1 MQFITK
7 RVLLLI
13 EKQFDHPKTKRP
25 MELLSARINSL
36 SPSATIAMNQKGREL
51 KDKGVDVIN
60 LSVGEPD
67 FMTPEHI
74 REAAKKAI
82 DGPWHHYA
90 PVAGYPDLL
99 KAIVDK
105 FKRENNLDYKP
116 SNIMVSVGA
125 KHALANVMIC
135 LIDKG
140 EEVILPAP
148 YWVSYAEQVK
158 IAEGVN
164 VILDTTVEDEF
175 KISPRQLEEAITP
188 KTKALLLCSP
198 SNPTGSVYS
207 REELKGLAE
216 VIARHPGIFVIA
228 DEIYEHI
235 NFVGGHESIAQF
247 EEIKDRVIIIN
258 GVSKGYAMTGWR
270 IGYMAGPDWLV
281 KACSK
286 LQGQM
291 TSGATSI
298 AMRASIEALNG
309 DQSCVKEMRD
319 AFLRRRDLILKHVNG
334 IQGVKCATPG
344 GAFYVFPDMSA
355 YIGKSVDG
363 RKIENDMD
371 LCIYLLEVGHI
382 ATVPGSAFGADGC
395 VRISYANSDEN
406 LEKAMDRLKKALAAL
421 S

>member
-1 MQFITK
+1 
-7 RVLLLI
+7 
-13 EKQFDHPKTKRP
+13 
-25 MELLSARINSL
+25 MEQLSARIKSL

-51 KDKGVDVIN
+51 KEKGVDVIN

-67 FMTPEHI
+67 FMTPDHI
-74 REAAKKAI
+74 KEAAKKAI

-90 PVAGYPDLL
+90 PIAGYPDLL

-105 FKRENNLDYKP
+105 FKRENKLDYKP

-125 KHALANVMIC
+125 KHALANVMLC
-135 LIDKG
+135 MIDKG
-140 EEVILPAP
+140 DEVIVPAP

-158 IAEGVN
+158 LAEGVN
-164 VILDTTVEDEF
+164 VVLDTTVENEF
-175 KISPRQLEEAITP
+175 KISAQQLEDAITP

-198 SNPTGSVYS
+198 SNPTGSVYTK
-207 REELKGLAE
+207 EELASLAA
-216 VIARHPGIFVIA
+216 VIAKHPGIYVIA

-247 EEIKDRVIIIN
+247 DEIKDRCVVIN

-270 IGYMAGPDWLV
+270 IGYMAAPEWLV
-281 KACSK
+281 KACGK

-291 TSGATSI
+291 TSGACSI
-298 AMRASIEALNG
+298 AMRASLEALTG
-309 DQSCVKEMRD
+309 DQGCVTEMRD
-319 AFLRRRDLILKHVNG
+319 AFLRRRDLILGHVNS
-334 IQGVKCATPG
+334 IEGVKCAIPG
-344 GAFYVFPDMSA
+344 GAFYVFPDLSA
-355 YIGKSVDG
+355 YIGKSFEG
-363 RKIENDMD
+363 RKLETDMD

-382 ATVPGSAFGADGC
+382 ATVPGSAFGMEGC

-406 LEKAMDRLKKALAAL
+406 LEKAMQRLKKALAAL

>member
-1 MQFITK
+1 
-7 RVLLLI
+7 
-13 EKQFDHPKTKRP
+13 
-25 MELLSARINSL
+25 MEQLSARIKSL

-51 KDKGVDVIN
+51 KEKGVDVIN

-67 FMTPEHI
+67 FSTPDHI
-74 REAAKKAI
+74 HEAAKVAI
-82 DGPWHHYA
+82 DSNWDHYA

-125 KHALANVMIC
+125 KHSLANVMIC

-140 EEVILPAP
+140 EEVIVPAP

-164 VILDTTVEDEF
+164 VIVDTSVENEF
-175 KISPRQLEEAITP
+175 KMSAQQLEDAITP

-198 SNPTGSVYS
+198 SNPTGSVYTK
-207 REELKGLAE
+207 EELKALAD
-216 VIARHPGIFVIA
+216 VLAKHPNVYVIA

-247 EEIKDRVIIIN
+247 EEIRDRVIIIN

-281 KACSK
+281 KACGK

-298 AMRASIEALNG
+298 AMRAALAALTG
-309 DQSCVKEMRD
+309 DQACVTEMRD
-319 AFLRRRDLILKHVNG
+319 AFLRRRDLILGHMAQ
-334 IQGVKCATPG
+334 IDGVKCATPG
-344 GAFYVFPDMSA
+344 GAFYVFPDFSQ

-363 RKIENDMD
+363 RNIETDMD

-406 LEKAMDRLKKALAAL
+406 LEKAMQRLKDALGAL

>member
-1 MQFITK
+1 
-7 RVLLLI
+7 
-13 EKQFDHPKTKRP
+13 
-25 MELLSARINSL
+25 
-36 SPSATIAMNQKGREL
+36 MNQKGREL

-99 KAIVDK
+99 KAIVEK

-125 KHALANVMIC
+125 KHALANVMMC

-164 VILDTTVEDEF
+164 VVLDTTVENEF
-175 KISPRQLEEAITP
+175 KISAKQLEDAITP

-198 SNPTGSVYS
+198 SNPTGSVYT
-207 REELKGLAE
+207 REELKELAD
-216 VIARHPGIFVIA
+216 VLAKHPGIYVIA

-247 EEIKDRVIIIN
+247 DEIKDRCVIIN

-281 KACSK
+281 KACGK

-298 AMRASIEALNG
+298 AMRAALEALTG
-309 DQSCVKEMRD
+309 DQACVTEMRD
-319 AFLRRRDLILKHVNG
+319 AFLRRRDLIMGHINEIDGVN
-334 IQGVKCATPG
+334 CPTPG
-344 GAFYVFPDMSA
+344 GAFYVFPDLNS

-363 RKIENDMD
+363 RKIETDMD

-382 ATVPGSAFGADGC
+382 ATVPGSAFGADGF

-406 LEKAMDRLKKALAAL
+406 LVKAMQRLKDALAAL

>member
-1 MQFITK
+1 
-7 RVLLLI
+7 
-13 EKQFDHPKTKRP
+13 
-25 MELLSARINSL
+25 MEQLSARIKSL
-36 SPSATIAMNQKGREL
+36 APSATIAMNQKGREL

-67 FMTPEHI
+67 FNTPEHI

-82 DGPWHHYA
+82 DGDWHHYA

-105 FKRENNLDYKP
+105 FKQENNLEFKP

-125 KHALANVMIC
+125 KHSLANIMIC
-135 LIDKG
+135 LIEKG
-140 EEVILPAP
+140 EEVIVPAP

-164 VILDTTVEDEF
+164 VIVDTTVESEF
-175 KISPRQLEEAITP
+175 KMSPDQLEAAITP

-198 SNPTGSVYS
+198 SNPTGSVYN
-207 REELKGLAE
+207 REELKALAD
-216 VIARHPGIFVIA
+216 VLVKHPQVFVIT

-247 EEIKDRVIIIN
+247 EEIRDRVIIVN
-258 GVSKGYAMTGWR
+258 GVSKAYAMTGWR
-270 IGYMAGPDWLV
+270 IGYMAGPEWLV
-281 KACSK
+281 KACNK

-298 AMRASIEALNG
+298 AMRAALEALTG
-309 DQSCVKEMRD
+309 DQTCVREMRD
-319 AFLRRRDLILKHVNG
+319 AFLRRRNLILGHISQIPN
-334 IQGVKCATPG
+334 VKCPTPG
-344 GAFYVFPDMSA
+344 GAFYVFPDFSA

-363 RKIENDMD
+363 RQINNDMD

-382 ATVPGSAFGADGC
+382 ATVPGSAFGMDGC

-406 LEKAMDRLKKALAAL
+406 LEKAMQRLKNALAAL
-421 S
+421 K

>member
-1 MQFITK
+1 
-7 RVLLLI
+7 
-13 EKQFDHPKTKRP
+13 
-25 MELLSARINSL
+25 
-36 SPSATIAMNQKGREL
+36 
-51 KDKGVDVIN
+51 
-60 LSVGEPD
+60 
-67 FMTPEHI
+67 
-74 REAAKKAI
+74 
-82 DGPWHHYA
+82 
-90 PVAGYPDLL
+90 DLL

-125 KHALANVMIC
+125 KHSLANVMIC

-140 EEVILPAP
+140 EEVIVPAP

-164 VILDTTVEDEF
+164 VVLDTTVEDEF
-175 KISPRQLEEAITP
+175 KISAQQLEDAITP

-207 REELKGLAE
+207 REELKALAD
-216 VIARHPGIFVIA
+216 VLAKHPQVFVIA

-247 EEIKDRVIIIN
+247 EEIRDRVIIIN

-281 KACSK
+281 KACGK

-298 AMRASIEALNG
+298 AMRAALEALTG
-309 DQSCVKEMRD
+309 DQTCVTEMRD
-319 AFLRRRDLILKHVNG
+319 AFLRRRDLILGHVTQ
-334 IQGVKCATPG
+334 IEGVKCATPG
-344 GAFYVFPDMSA
+344 GAFYVFPDLST

-371 LCIYLLEVGHI
+371 LCIYLREVGHI

-406 LEKAMDRLKKALAAL
+406 LEKAMQRLKDALAAL

>member
-1 MQFITK
+1 
-7 RVLLLI
+7 
-13 EKQFDHPKTKRP
+13 
-25 MELLSARINSL
+25 MEQLSARIKSL
-36 SPSATIAMNQKGREL
+36 AASATIAMNQKGREL

-67 FMTPEHI
+67 FLTPDHI

-82 DGPWHHYA
+82 DGNWHHYA

-99 KAIVDK
+99 KAIVEK
-105 FKRENNLDYKP
+105 FKRENNLDYET

-125 KHALANVMIC
+125 KHSLANVMIC

-164 VILDTTVEDEF
+164 VVVDTTVEDEF
-175 KISPRQLEEAITP
+175 KMSAEQLEEAITP

-207 REELKGLAE
+207 RDELKALAD
-216 VIARHPGIFVIA
+216 VLAKHPNIYVIA

-235 NFVGGHESIAQF
+235 NFAGGHESIAQF
-247 EEIKDRVIIIN
+247 EEIKDRCIIIN

-270 IGYMAGPDWLV
+270 IGYMAGPAWLI
-281 KACSK
+281 KACGK

-291 TSGATSI
+291 TSGACSI
-298 AMRASIEALNG
+298 AMRASLEALTG
-309 DQSCVKEMRD
+309 DQSCVKDMRD
-319 AFLRRRDLILKHVNG
+319 AFLRRRDLILGHVSQ
-334 IQGVKCATPG
+334 IEGVKCATPG

-363 RKIENDMD
+363 RKIETDMD

>member
-1 MQFITK
+1 
-7 RVLLLI
+7 
-13 EKQFDHPKTKRP
+13 
-25 MELLSARINSL
+25 MEQLSARINSL

-125 KHALANVMIC
+125 KHSLANVMIC

-140 EEVILPAP
+140 EEVIVPAP

-175 KISPRQLEEAITP
+175 KISPRQLEDAITP

-247 EEIKDRVIIIN
+247 EEIRDRVIIIN

-270 IGYMAGPDWLV
+270 IGYMAGPEWLV

-298 AMRASIEALNG
+298 AMRASIEALTG

-319 AFLRRRDLILKHVNG
+319 AFLRRRDLILKHVNS
-334 IQGVKCATPG
+334 IEGVKCAKPG

>member
-1 MQFITK
+1 
-7 RVLLLI
+7 
-13 EKQFDHPKTKRP
+13 
-25 MELLSARINSL
+25 MEQLSARINSL
-36 SPSATIAMNQKGREL
+36 APSATIAMNQKGKEM

-67 FMTPEHI
+67 FQTPVHI
-74 REAAKKAI
+74 REAAKKAV
-82 DGPWHHYA
+82 DGNWHHYA

-99 KAIVDK
+99 NAIVEK
-105 FKRENNLDYKP
+105 FKKENNLDYKT

-125 KHALANVMIC
+125 KHCLANVMIC

-140 EEVILPAP
+140 EEVIVPAP

-175 KISPRQLEEAITP
+175 KITPEQLEKAITP

-207 REELKGLAE
+207 REELAGLAE
-216 VIARHPGIFVIA
+216 VIARHPKIYVIA

-247 EEIKDRVIIIN
+247 DEIKERCIIIN
-258 GVSKGYAMTGWR
+258 GVSKAYAMTGWR

-281 KACSK
+281 KACGK

-298 AMRASIEALNG
+298 AMRAALEALTGN
-309 DQSCVKEMRD
+309 QKCVTEMRD
-319 AFLRRRDLILKHVNG
+319 AFLRRRDLILGH
-334 IQGVKCATPG
+334 IRQIEGVRCPTPG
-344 GAFYVFPDMSA
+344 GAFYVFPDLSA
-355 YIGKSVDG
+355 YLGKSVDG

-382 ATVPGSAFGADGC
+382 ATVPGSAFGMNGC
-395 VRISYANSDEN
+395 VRISYANSDKN
-406 LEKAMDRLKKALAAL
+406 LEIAMGRLKKALAAL

>member
-1 MQFITK
+1 
-7 RVLLLI
+7 
-13 EKQFDHPKTKRP
+13 
-25 MELLSARINSL
+25 MEQLSARINSL

-99 KAIVDK
+99 KAIVEK
-105 FKRENNLDYKP
+105 FKRENNLEYKP

-125 KHALANVMIC
+125 KHSLANVMMC

-140 EEVILPAP
+140 EEVIVPAP

-164 VILDTTVEDEF
+164 VFLDTIVEEEF
-175 KISPRQLEEAITP
+175 KISPKQLEDAITP

-198 SNPTGSVYS
+198 SNPTGSVYTKK
-207 REELKGLAE
+207 ELAGLAS
-216 VIARHPGIFVIA
+216 VIAKHPGIYVIA

-247 EEIKDRVIIIN
+247 DEIKDRCIIIN

-270 IGYMAGPDWLV
+270 IGYMAGPDWLI
-281 KACSK
+281 KACGK

-291 TSGATSI
+291 TSGANSI
-298 AMRASIEALNG
+298 AMRASLEALEG
-309 DQSCVKEMRD
+309 DQSCVTEMRD
-319 AFLRRRDLILKHVNG
+319 AFLRRRDLILGHVNS
-334 IQGVKCATPG
+334 IAGVKCATPG
-344 GAFYVFPDMSA
+344 GAFYVFPDFST

-363 RKIENDMD
+363 RKIETDMD

-406 LEKAMDRLKKALAAL
+406 LEKAMQRLKKALAAL

>member
-1 MQFITK
+1 LK
-7 RVLLLI
+7 NNLI
-13 EKQFDHPKTKRP
+13 IQKTKRP

-140 EEVILPAP
+140 EEVIVPAP

-164 VILDTTVEDEF
+164 VFLDTTVEDEF

-247 EEIKDRVIIIN
+247 AEIKDRVIIIN

-319 AFLRRRDLILKHVNG
+319 AFLRRRDLILKHVNS
-334 IQGVKCATPG
+334 IEGVKCTTPG

-355 YIGKSVDG
+355 YLGKSVNG
-363 RKIENDMD
+363 RKIGNDMD

>member
-1 MQFITK
+1 
-7 RVLLLI
+7 
-13 EKQFDHPKTKRP
+13 
-25 MELLSARINSL
+25 MEQLSARIKSL
-36 SPSATIAMNQKGREL
+36 APSATIAMNQKGREL

-90 PVAGYPDLL
+90 PVPGYPDLL
-99 KAIVDK
+99 KAIVEK
-105 FKRENNLDYKP
+105 FKKENNLDYQT

-135 LIDKG
+135 LVDKG
-140 EEVILPAP
+140 EEVIVPAP

-175 KISPRQLEEAITP
+175 KISPQQLEDAITP

-207 REELKGLAE
+207 RDELAGLAA
-216 VIARHPGIFVIA
+216 VIARHPNVYVIA

-247 EEIKDRVIIIN
+247 EEIKDRVVIIN

-270 IGYMAGPDWLV
+270 IGYMAGPEWLV

-298 AMRASIEALNG
+298 AMRASLEALTG
-309 DQSCVKEMRD
+309 DQSCVTEMRD
-319 AFLRRRDLILKHVNG
+319 AFLRRRDLILGHVNS
-334 IQGVKCATPG
+334 IEGVKCATPG
-344 GAFYVFPDMSA
+344 GVPVTGAGGNAMMRSSASGPERTAKEEIPMTSTITKDRRSPPPNRASAPKPQFPASA
-355 YIGKSVDG
+355 MPYPKSKPP
-363 RKIENDMD
+363 KI
-371 LCIYLLEVGHI
+371 
-382 ATVPGSAFGADGC
+382 
-395 VRISYANSDEN
+395 
-406 LEKAMDRLKKALAAL
+406 LASGLQACMR
-421 S
+421 

>member
-1 MQFITK
+1 
-7 RVLLLI
+7 
-13 EKQFDHPKTKRP
+13 
-25 MELLSARINSL
+25 MEQLSARINSL
-36 SPSATIAMNQKGREL
+36 APSATIAMNQKGREL

-82 DGPWHHYA
+82 DGDWHHYA

-99 KAIVDK
+99 KAIVEK
-105 FKRENNLDYKP
+105 FKQENNLEYET

-125 KHALANVMIC
+125 KHSLANVMIC

-140 EEVILPAP
+140 EEVIVPAP

-164 VILDTTVEDEF
+164 VVLDTTVESEF
-175 KISPRQLEEAITP
+175 KITPAQLKAAITP
-188 KTKALLLCSP
+188 RTKALLLCSP
-198 SNPTGSVYS
+198 SNPTGSVYTK
-207 REELKGLAE
+207 EELAGLAE
-216 VIARHPGIFVIA
+216 VLAKNPHVYVIA

-235 NFVGGHESIAQF
+235 NFVGGHQSIAQF
-247 EEIKDRVIIIN
+247 AAIKDRCIIIN

-270 IGYMAGPDWLV
+270 IGYMAGPVWLV
-281 KACSK
+281 KACGK

-298 AMRASIEALNG
+298 AMRAALEALTG
-309 DQSCVKEMRD
+309 DQSCVREMRD
-319 AFLRRRDLILKHVNG
+319 AFLRRRDLILGH
-334 IQGVKCATPG
+334 ISQIEGVRCPTPG
-344 GAFYVFPDMSA
+344 GAFYVFPDLSA
-355 YIGKSVDG
+355 YLGKSVDG
-363 RKIENDMD
+363 RKIETDMD

-382 ATVPGSAFGADGC
+382 ATVPGSAFGMEGC

-406 LEKAMDRLKKALAAL
+406 LEKAMQRLKDALAAL
-421 S
+421 G

>member
-1 MQFITK
+1 
-7 RVLLLI
+7 
-13 EKQFDHPKTKRP
+13 
-25 MELLSARINSL
+25 MEQLSARINSL
-36 SPSATIAMNQKGREL
+36 APSATIAMNQKGREL
-51 KDKGVDVIN
+51 KEKGVDVIN

-67 FMTPEHI
+67 FQTPEHI
-74 REAAKKAI
+74 REAAKKAV
-82 DGPWHHYA
+82 DGDWHHYA

-99 KAIVDK
+99 KAIVEK
-105 FKRENNLDYKP
+105 FKKENNLEYKTT
-116 SNIMVSVGA
+116 NIMVSVGA
-125 KHALANVMIC
+125 KHCLANVMMC

-140 EEVILPAP
+140 EEVIVPAP

-175 KISPRQLEEAITP
+175 KISTSQLEDAITP

-207 REELKGLAE
+207 KEELAEIAAVLAK
-216 VIARHPGIFVIA
+216 HPQIYVIA

-235 NFVGGHESIAQF
+235 NFVGGHASIAEF
-247 EEIKDRVIIIN
+247 DEIKERCIIVN
-258 GVSKGYAMTGWR
+258 GVSKAYAMTGWR
-270 IGYMAGPDWLV
+270 IGYVAGPEWLI
-281 KACSK
+281 KACGK

-298 AMRASIEALNG
+298 AMRGALEALTG
-309 DQSCVKEMRD
+309 DQSCVREMRD
-319 AFLRRRDLILKHVNG
+319 AFYRRRDLILGH
-334 IQGVKCATPG
+334 IREIEGVRCPTPG
-344 GAFYVFPDMSA
+344 GAFYVFPDFSA
-355 YIGKSVDG
+355 YLGKSVGD
-363 RKIENDMD
+363 RKIETDMD

-382 ATVPGSAFGADGC
+382 ATVPGSAFGMDGC

-406 LEKAMDRLKKALAAL
+406 LEKAMQRLKDALAAL

>member
-1 MQFITK
+1 
-7 RVLLLI
+7 
-13 EKQFDHPKTKRP
+13 
-25 MELLSARINSL
+25 MEQLSARINSL
-36 SPSATIAMNQKGREL
+36 APSATIAMNQKGRAL

-67 FMTPEHI
+67 FLTPEHI

-82 DGPWHHYA
+82 DGNWHHYA
-90 PVAGYPDLL
+90 PVGGYPDLL
-99 KAIVDK
+99 KAIVEK
-105 FKRENNLDYKP
+105 FKRENNLDYKI

-125 KHALANVMIC
+125 KHSLANVMMC

-140 EEVILPAP
+140 EEVIVPAP

-164 VILDTTVEDEF
+164 VFVDTKVEDEF
-175 KISPRQLEEAITP
+175 KMSAEQLEAAITP

-198 SNPTGSVYS
+198 SNPTGSVYT
-207 REELKGLAE
+207 RDELKALAD
-216 VIARHPGIFVIA
+216 VIAKHPNVYVIA

-247 EEIKDRVIIIN
+247 DEIKDRCVIIN
-258 GVSKGYAMTGWR
+258 GVSKAYAMTGWR

-281 KACSK
+281 KACGK

-291 TSGATSI
+291 TSGACSI
-298 AMRASIEALNG
+298 AMRAALEALTG
-309 DQSCVKEMRD
+309 DQTCVGEMRD
-319 AFLRRRDLILKHVNG
+319 AFLRRRDLILGHVNQ
-334 IQGVKCATPG
+334 IEGVKCATPG
-344 GAFYVFPDMSA
+344 GAFYVFPDLSA
-355 YIGKSVDG
+355 YIGKSVNG
-363 RKIENDMD
+363 RKIETDMD
-371 LCIYLLEVGHI
+371 LCIYLLEEGHI

>member
-1 MQFITK
+1 
-7 RVLLLI
+7 
-13 EKQFDHPKTKRP
+13 
-25 MELLSARINSL
+25 MEQLSARINSL
-36 SPSATIAMNQKGREL
+36 APSATIAMNQKGREL

-67 FMTPEHI
+67 FITPEHI

-82 DGPWHHYA
+82 DGNWHHYA

-105 FKRENNLDYKP
+105 FKRENNLEYKP

-125 KHALANVMIC
+125 KHSLANVMIC

-140 EEVILPAP
+140 EEVIVPAP

-164 VILDTTVEDEF
+164 VIVDTTIESEF
-175 KISPRQLEEAITP
+175 KMSPAQLEAAITP

-198 SNPTGSVYS
+198 SNPTGSVYT
-207 REELKGLAE
+207 REELKGLAD
-216 VIARHPGIFVIA
+216 VLVKHPQVFVIA

-247 EEIKDRVIIIN
+247 EEIRDRVIVIN

-281 KACSK
+281 KACGK

-298 AMRASIEALNG
+298 AMRAALEALTG
-309 DQSCVKEMRD
+309 DQTCVTEMRD
-319 AFLRRRDLILKHVNG
+319 AFLRRRDLILGHIAQIPN
-334 IQGVKCATPG
+334 VKCPTPG
-344 GAFYVFPDMSA
+344 GAFYVFPDFSA

-363 RKIENDMD
+363 RKIGNDMD

-406 LEKAMDRLKKALAAL
+406 LEKAMQRLKNALAAL
-421 S
+421 K

>member
-1 MQFITK
+1 
-7 RVLLLI
+7 
-13 EKQFDHPKTKRP
+13 
-25 MELLSARINSL
+25 MEQLSARINSL

-125 KHALANVMIC
+125 KHSLANVMIC

-140 EEVILPAP
+140 EEVIVPAP

-175 KISPRQLEEAITP
+175 KISPQQLEEAITP

-216 VIARHPGIFVIA
+216 VIARHPGVFVIA

-298 AMRASIEALNG
+298 AMRAAIEALNG

-319 AFLRRRDLILKHVNG
+319 AFLRRRDLILKHVNS
-334 IQGVKCATPG
+334 IEGVKCTKPG
-344 GAFYVFPDMSA
+344 GAFYVFPDMST

>member
-1 MQFITK
+1 
-7 RVLLLI
+7 
-13 EKQFDHPKTKRP
+13 
-25 MELLSARINSL
+25 MEQLSARINSL

-125 KHALANVMIC
+125 KHSLANVMIC

-140 EEVILPAP
+140 EEVIVPAP

-175 KISPRQLEEAITP
+175 KISPQQLEEAITP

-216 VIARHPGIFVIA
+216 VIARHPGVFVIA

-298 AMRASIEALNG
+298 AMRAAIEALNG

-319 AFLRRRDLILKHVNG
+319 AFLRRRDLILKHVNS
-334 IQGVKCATPG
+334 IEGVKCTKPG

>member
-1 MQFITK
+1 
-7 RVLLLI
+7 
-13 EKQFDHPKTKRP
+13 
-25 MELLSARINSL
+25 MEQLSARINSL

-67 FMTPEHI
+67 FMTPVHI
-74 REAAKKAI
+74 REAAKKAV

-105 FKRENNLDYKP
+105 FKRENNLEYKP

-125 KHALANVMIC
+125 KHNLANVMMC

-140 EEVILPAP
+140 EEVIVPAP

-164 VILDTTVEDEF
+164 VIVDTTVEDEF
-175 KISPRQLEEAITP
+175 KMSAQQLENAITP

-198 SNPTGSVYS
+198 SNPTGSVYT
-207 REELKGLAE
+207 RQELKALAD
-216 VIARHPGIFVIA
+216 VIARHPGIYVIA

-247 EEIKDRVIIIN
+247 DEIKDRCIIIN

-270 IGYMAGPDWLV
+270 IGYMAAPEWLI
-281 KACSK
+281 KACVK

-291 TSGATSI
+291 TSGACSI
-298 AMRASIEALNG
+298 AMRAALEALTG
-309 DQSCVKEMRD
+309 DQSCVTEMRD
-319 AFLRRRDLILKHVNG
+319 AFLRRRDLILSHVNS
-334 IQGVKCATPG
+334 IKGVKCTKPG

-406 LEKAMDRLKKALAAL
+406 LEKAMQRLKNALAAL
-421 S
+421 K

>member
-1 MQFITK
+1 
-7 RVLLLI
+7 
-13 EKQFDHPKTKRP
+13 
-25 MELLSARINSL
+25 MEQLSARINSL

-99 KAIVDK
+99 KAIVEK

-125 KHALANVMIC
+125 KHSLANVMMC

-140 EEVILPAP
+140 EEVIVPAP
-148 YWVSYAEQVK
+148 YWVSYVEQVK

-164 VILDTTVEDEF
+164 VFLDTTVEDEF
-175 KISPRQLEEAITP
+175 KITPQQLEAAITP

-198 SNPTGSVYS
+198 SNPTGSVYT
-207 REELKGLAE
+207 REELAGLAE
-216 VIARHPGIFVIA
+216 VIARHPGIYVIA

-247 EEIKDRVIIIN
+247 DEIKDRCVIIN

-270 IGYMAGPDWLV
+270 IGYMAGPEWLV
-281 KACSK
+281 KACGK

-298 AMRASIEALNG
+298 AMRAALEALTG
-309 DQSCVKEMRD
+309 DQSCVTEMRD
-319 AFLRRRDLILKHVNG
+319 AFLRRRDLILGHVNS
-334 IQGVKCATPG
+334 IDSVKCTTPG
-344 GAFYVFPDMSA
+344 GAFYVFPDLSA
-355 YIGKSVDG
+355 YVGKSFEG
-363 RKIENDMD
+363 KKLETDMD
-371 LCIYLLEVGHI
+371 LCIYLLEEGHI
-382 ATVPGSAFGADGC
+382 ATVPGSAFGMDGC

-406 LEKAMDRLKKALAAL
+406 LEKAMQRLKNALAAL

>member
-1 MQFITK
+1 
-7 RVLLLI
+7 
-13 EKQFDHPKTKRP
+13 
-25 MELLSARINSL
+25 MEQLSARINSL

-51 KDKGVDVIN
+51 KEKGVDVIN

-99 KAIVDK
+99 KAIVEK
-105 FKRENNLDYKP
+105 FKKENNLDYKP

-125 KHALANVMIC
+125 KHSLANVMIC

-164 VILDTTVEDEF
+164 VILDTTVEAEF
-175 KISPRQLEEAITP
+175 KITPQQLEEAITP

-207 REELKGLAE
+207 REELAGLAA
-216 VIARHPGIFVIA
+216 VIARHPGVYVIA

-247 EEIKDRVIIIN
+247 DEIKDRCIIIN

-270 IGYMAGPDWLV
+270 IGYMAGPEWLV

-298 AMRASIEALNG
+298 AMRAALEALTG
-309 DQSCVKEMRD
+309 DQSCVTDMRD
-319 AFLRRRDLILKHVNG
+319 AFLRRRDLILGHVNS
-334 IQGVKCATPG
+334 IEGVKCTTPG
-344 GAFYVFPDMSA
+344 GAFYVFPDMST

-363 RKIENDMD
+363 RKIETDMD

-406 LEKAMDRLKKALAAL
+406 LEKAMQRLKNALAAL